1 MSESPFAV
9 AERYIQLRRIYQ
21 SPSWGDFA
29 IRINELILSP
39 LIALM
44 MLLLGKLDVLSIAT
58 AIWYAYLSWK
68 DGSEYWTRRL
78 QMQQMYLITMKTGG
92 PHIVTNDPQYLPYV
106 YADAVVRDDM
116 RRRGSVTVRRSEEP
130 SRHMPRG

>member
-58 AIWYAYLSWK
+58 AIWNAYRSWT
-68 DGSEYWTRRL
+68 DWSEYWTRRL

-116 RRRGSVTVRRSEEP
+116 RRRGSVTVRR
-130 SRHMPRG
+130 

>member
-1 MSESPFAV
+1 MVMSSSPFAV

-29 IRINELILSP
+29 IRINELIVGP

-44 MLLLGKLDVLSIAT
+44 LLLLGRLDVLSLAT
-58 AIWYAYLSWK
+58 AIWNAYRSWT
-68 DGSEYWTRRL
+68 DWSEYWTLRL

-92 PHIVTNDPQYLPYV
+92 PHIVTNDPTYLPYV

-116 RRRGSVTVRRSEEP
+116 RRRGSERVR
-130 SRHMPRG
+130 H

>member
-1 MSESPFAV
+1 MSSSPFAV

-29 IRINELILSP
+29 IRINELIVGP

-44 MLLLGKLDVLSIAT
+44 LLLLGRLDVLSLAT
-58 AIWYAYLSWK
+58 AIWNAYRSWT
-68 DGSEYWTRRL
+68 DWSEYWTLRL

-92 PHIVTNDPQYLPYV
+92 PHIVTNDPTYLPYV

-116 RRRGSVTVRRSEEP
+116 RRRGSERVR
-130 SRHMPRG
+130 H

>member
-29 IRINELILSP
+29 IRINELIVGP

-44 MLLLGKLDVLSIAT
+44 LLLLGRLDVLSLAT
-58 AIWYAYLSWK
+58 SIWNAYRSWT
-68 DGSEYWTRRL
+68 DWSEYWTLRL

-116 RRRGSVTVRRSEEP
+116 RRRGSATGRR
-130 SRHMPRG
+130 

>member
-58 AIWYAYLSWK
+58 AIWNAYRSWT
-68 DGSEYWTRRL
+68 DWSEYWTRRL

-116 RRRGSVTVRRSEEP
+116 RRRGSATGRR
-130 SRHMPRG
+130 

>member
-1 MSESPFAV
+1 MVMSESPFAV

-58 AIWYAYLSWK
+58 AIWNAYRSWT
-68 DGSEYWTRRL
+68 DWSEYWTRRL

-116 RRRGSVTVRRSEEP
+116 RRRGSATGRR
-130 SRHMPRG
+130 